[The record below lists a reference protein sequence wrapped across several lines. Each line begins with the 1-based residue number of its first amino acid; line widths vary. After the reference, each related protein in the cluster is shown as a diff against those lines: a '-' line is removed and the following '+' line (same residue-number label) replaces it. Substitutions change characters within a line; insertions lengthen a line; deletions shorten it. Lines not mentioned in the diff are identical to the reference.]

1 MSESDEEYT
10 SDGSESES
18 GIVNIHRKQVLYTFS
33 SRKTSATIQAE
44 IDEEPETETRLG
56 LFDLLCIGIG
66 STVGSGVFVLSG
78 SVLPVAG
85 PSACISWILAGLACA
100 LSGLA
105 YMELSARLPTRGSCY
120 TFSFHG
126 LGEVFAVIGA
136 FCITMEYG
144 ISGAGV
150 ARNWSQKMAH
160 VIGPGYRKAF
170 YIFWGEGTWP
180 EGTTD
185 RSNLHRTD
193 DHYIDIAAGLMTA
206 GCTLLLMGGLS
217 LSKPV
222 INVMTILKI
231 LLVAYMVTMGFVSP
245 EIDIVESSDAFMPGG
260 LSGIIKATTLLFFG
274 FIGFDEVCCL
284 ASQARNPARTM
295 PLALIGTLA
304 GAAVISVTAQLALC
318 LNAAPGVATDFP
330 QVFEKKDFA
339 VAAWISRIG
348 ELILLPLVVL
358 LSILPQPEVSAPMAR
373 DRLLPSIFAR
383 QSQRTGNFTWGLALT
398 GLIALTGLATFCP
411 FSVLWDV
418 ISLGVLLS
426 FNLSNA
432 ALINIRYGNGG
443 SLQQPRLEK
452 LVLLLLVLGMSAGY
466 VLWKGVLGPAL
477 EGDAVD
483 ATWIVTGTMLAVAA
497 VALVF
502 HLRLQYEMEPLAEEK
517 QGEVFL
523 APGMPFIPGLAIF
536 VNGVLMSGISW
547 SNHLV
552 FLVLLGAWLALYAI
566 YPCFARARA

>member
-1 MSESDEEYT
+1 MSESDEAYT
-10 SDGSESES
+10 PEGSESES
-18 GIVNIHRKQVLYTFS
+18 SIVNARRKQVLYTFS
-33 SRKTSATIQAE
+33 SRKTTATIQAE
-44 IDEEPETETRLG
+44 IDDEPETDTRLG

-150 ARNWSQKMAH
+150 ARNWSEKMAH

-180 EGTTD
+180 EGTID
-185 RSNLHRTD
+185 RSNLNRTD

-245 EIDIVESSDAFMPGG
+245 EIDIVESSDAFMPEG

-274 FIGFDEVCCL
+274 FIGFDE
-284 ASQARNPARTM
+284 ARNPARTM
-295 PLALIGTLA
+295 PWALIGTLA

-330 QVFEKKDFA
+330 QVFESKGFH

-348 ELILLPLVVL
+348 ELVLLPLVVL

-452 LVLLLLVLGMSAGY
+452 LVLLLLLLGMSAGY

-477 EGDAVD
+477 GGDEVG
-483 ATWIVTGTMLAVAA
+483 TVWIAIGTVLALASI
-497 VALVF
+497 ALVA
-502 HLRLQYEMEPLAEEK
+502 HLRLQYEMEPLPEEK
-517 QGEVFL
+517 QGKIFM

-536 VNGVLMSGISW
+536 VNGILMSGISW
-547 SNHLV
+547 DNHLV
-552 FLVLLGAWLALYAI
+552 FLALLGAWLALYAA